1 MTRCRRS
8 ACLGLAPLA
17 CAPSRLLPRELPL
30 LRGSLIGG
38 PVWFSLPGRGFP
50 PRAPPRAISP
60 TVRWV
65 GWCGE
70 VHIRD
75 RLPRPAFPG
84 IPLRSGVWDGSGIPG
99 RHPVHAPP
107 DPSPPLPPP
116 RVVPRPGWHI
126 LVCFALPAAGRGG
139 PWPWPL
145 YRVRRAVT
153 PHRVALWQC
162 KIARRYRGRQDEEK
176 GDPDPLEASRQK
188 SAVPLRSLWI
198 PSGENQNTGFLK
210 YFSAPGLCRSSSL
223 KKCSASPGSES

>member
-75 RLPRPAFPG
+75 RLSRPAFPG
-84 IPLRSGVWDGSGIPG
+84 ILLRSGVWDGAGVPG
-99 RHPVHAPP
+99 RLFRRI
-107 DPSPPLPPP
+107 SRLLPPP
-116 RVVPRPGWHI
+116 W
-126 LVCFALPAAGRGG
+126 GG
-139 PWPWPL
+139 GD
-145 YRVRRAVT
+145 RRAVYDGMPAKGIFGAGVPST
-153 PHRVALWQC
+153 PRPTPRHRCPHPGWFLD
-162 KIARRYRGRQDEEK
+162 RG
-176 GDPDPLEASRQK
+176 G
-188 SAVPLRSLWI
+188 
-198 PSGENQNTGFLK
+198 T
-210 YFSAPGLCRSSSL
+210 FSYVLLCRL
-223 KKCSASPGSES
+223 RAGAGPGPGPSIESGAQSRLTAWPCGNAK